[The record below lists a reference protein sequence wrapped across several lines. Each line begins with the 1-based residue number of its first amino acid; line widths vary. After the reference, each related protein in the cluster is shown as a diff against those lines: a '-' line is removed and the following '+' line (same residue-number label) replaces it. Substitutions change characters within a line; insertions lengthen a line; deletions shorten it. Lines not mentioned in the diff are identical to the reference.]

1 MSRTKHVDYPLVSM
15 DPQQQADYIEMRAC
29 GMGHACAEMLALQQP
44 PSLQGTDSIFMA
56 GQVSGNQFEKSPWLG
71 KAYKQISEKL
81 APGCTSGAVY
91 KSQLARFA
99 GDPLAWVRGTA
110 DVKKAAAIKGV
121 DVDGVSVSHVSPVR
135 EKPPVPLAD
144 DILQARVKLEMLKN
158 PKQRKEEAVEKVLYT
173 HTPHWKRGLIKEHLK
188 TRKSKDGKPKR
199 ING

>member
-1 MSRTKHVDYPLVSM
+1 MIQKSYEQSRKAGSSHKL
-15 DPQQQADYIEMRAC
+15 
-29 GMGHACAEMLALQQP
+29 AEMLALQQP